1 MLHDR
6 HYTLEQANAA
16 IPWVRERLD
25 RLREARAELSDEEAR
40 EALSEAAPTN
50 GGGTPGRVVS
60 EGFLALRSAL
70 AELRAADVV
79 LRDIDRGLLDFP
91 SIRNGDEVYLCLVDG
106 EDEIGYWH
114 EPEAGFDGRTPL
126 DG

>member
-1 MLHDR
+1 MLHER

-25 RLREARAELSDEEAR
+25 RLREARADLSDEEAR
-40 EALSEAAPTN
+40 EALGEAAPTN

-60 EGFLALRSAL
+60 EGFLALRAAL
-70 AELRAADVV
+70 AELRAADIV

-91 SIRNGDEVYLCLVDG
+91 SIRDGDEVYLCLV
-106 EDEIGYWH
+106 
-114 EPEAGFDGRTPL
+114 
-126 DG
+126 